1 MLCSCECFTRLGEV
15 SFNYSVLVVGG
26 IGGIAICS
34 IFEGNEVFSGY
45 AVMLGI
51 IVSLLSAIFFQLNLM
66 HRDKK

>member
-1 MLCSCECFTRLGEV
+1 MATLFVWL
-15 SFNYSVLVVGG
+15 FLLVVGG

-45 AVMLGI
+45 AVMIGM
-51 IVSLLSAIFFQLNLM
+51 IVSLLSAIFYQLNLM